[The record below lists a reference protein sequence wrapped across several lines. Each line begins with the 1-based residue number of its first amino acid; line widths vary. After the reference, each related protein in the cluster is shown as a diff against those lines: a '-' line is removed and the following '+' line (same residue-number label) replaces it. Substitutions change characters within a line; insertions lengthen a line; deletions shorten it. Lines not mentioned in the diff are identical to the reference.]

1 MHSQQ
6 KLKPDLEVKRV
17 LEQYSLRSRKDD
29 KKKEEIYSEKKTFVA
44 VKPIEKVP
52 TKTKELE
59 FGGRIGMC
67 ANCRRSWKLVL
78 FCGFLLTILSCQELL
93 FGPWLQNSE

>member
-1 MHSQQ
+1 M
-6 KLKPDLEVKRV
+6 

-29 KKKEEIYSEKKTFVA
+29 KKTEEIFSEKKTFVA

-52 TKTKELE
+52 SKTKELE

-67 ANCRRSWKLVL
+67 ANCL
-78 FCGFLLTILSCQELL
+78 
-93 FGPWLQNSE
+93 